1 VFATISPTAARFS
14 EGKSQAFPDSVTEI
28 SMNNFFF
35 EGNDFTKSG
44 VGYYPLMIQMKSVYS
59 G

>member
-1 VFATISPTAARFS
+1 VFASIPASAARFS
-14 EGKSQAFPDSVTEI
+14 EGKNQAFPDSVCEI

-44 VGYYPLMIQMKSVYS
+44 VGYYPLMIQLKSVYS